1 MSQPKAVV
9 QASIIHQIIKE
20 AHQNSVTPPL
30 IRKNLH
36 ADSVQV
42 CKLIEFLDKQLEK
55 NGLAHSHI
63 DAFDSPD
70 TLGEVLSDYLCI
82 IDLKL
87 LNFTKPTN
95 VAFYNIFARE
105 LLASVPSEPDEDRSV
120 LRQESL
126 AQTRYRRITNHL
138 TKALHYN
145 VYKEPMTTGDHLPMI
160 FYTLDGIEYLDIALL
175 SLTDAITINEETG
188 EIIDTNHIDASNLKI
203 ACRINITK
211 FKDHKYKNLE
221 STYQAENY
229 IQWIQKGTSSK
240 IPEYIQDFLPIRVR
254 LDDTVAT
261 TKLMKS
267 LINYLDESPFD
278 EKSKK
283 ELQSEVLTLLGHKA
297 KNKESVNIVDEIDPI
312 LATKS
317 TLSNL
322 TIAVEDSFKTFREN
336 NGYAATDENNSNIFA
351 PATKPLQNYEMF
363 SLDFGEIS
371 DDGILKI
378 SGSRSLLGEEV
389 KLKEGDNDE
398 AVIEI
403 KVNSENLPAVRK
415 LFK

>member
-20 AHQNSVTPPL
+20 AHQKSVTPPL

-42 CKLIEFLDKQLEK
+42 CKLIEFLDEQLEK

-63 DAFDSPD
+63 EAFDSPD
-70 TLGEVLSDYLCI
+70 TLGEVLSNYLCI
-82 IDLKL
+82 VDLKL
-87 LNFTKPTN
+87 LNFKKPTN
-95 VAFYNIFARE
+95 AAFSNIFAWE
-105 LLASVPSEPDEDRSV
+105 LLVSVPSEPDEDRSV
-120 LRQESL
+120 LRRESS

-138 TKALHYN
+138 TKALHYH
-145 VYKEPMTTGDHLPMI
+145 VYEEPMTTGDHLPMI

-203 ACRINITK
+203 ACRVNISK
-211 FKDHKYKNLE
+211 LKDHNYKN
-221 STYQAENY
+221 SDSAYKSENY

-283 ELQSEVLTLLGHKA
+283 EIQSEVLTLLGYKA

-312 LATKS
+312 IAIKG

-322 TIAVEDSFKTFREN
+322 TIAVEDSFKAFREN

-363 SLDFGEIS
+363 SLDLGEIG
-371 DDGILKI
+371 DDETLRI

-403 KVNSENLPAVRK
+403 KVNPENLPAVRK

>member
-20 AHQNSVTPPL
+20 AHQDSVTPPL

-42 CKLIEFLDKQLEK
+42 CKLIEFLDEQLEK
-55 NGLAHSHI
+55 NGLAHSHVE
-63 DAFDSPD
+63 AFDSPD

-95 VAFYNIFARE
+95 ASFYNIFARE

-138 TKALHYN
+138 TKALHYH
-145 VYKEPMTTGDHLPMI
+145 VYEEPMTTGDHLPMI

-240 IPEYIQDFLPIRVR
+240 IPEYIQDFLPIRIR

-261 TKLMKS
+261 TKLMRS
-267 LINYLDESPFD
+267 LINYLKQSPFS
-278 EKSKK
+278 EQAKK
-283 ELQSEVLTLLGHKA
+283 EVQSEVLTILSHKA
-297 KNKESVNIVDEIDPI
+297 KHKRSVNIVDEIDPI

-322 TIAVEDSFKTFREN
+322 SIADKDSFKTFRGN
-336 NGYAATDENNSNIFA
+336 NGYGASDENNSNIFA
-351 PATKPLQNYEMF
+351 PATEPLKNYEMF
-363 SLDFGEIS
+363 SFNLGEEE
-371 DDGILKI
+371 ILKV
-378 SGSRSLLGEEV
+378 SGSRSLLGEEI
-389 KLKEGDNDE
+389 KLKESDNDE

-403 KVNSENLPAVRK
+403 KVSSENLPKIRK
-415 LFK
+415 IFK

>member
-20 AHQNSVTPPL
+20 AHQKSVTPPL
-30 IRKNLH
+30 IRQNLH
-36 ADSVQV
+36 ADTVQV
-42 CKLIEFLDKQLEK
+42 YKLIEFFDEQLEK

-95 VAFYNIFARE
+95 GAFPNILTWE
-105 LLASVPSEPDEDRSV
+105 LLTSVPFEHDEDKTV
-120 LRQESL
+120 LMQESL
-126 AQTRYRRITNHL
+126 EQTRYRRITNHL
-138 TKALHYN
+138 TKALHHH
-145 VYKEPMTTGDHLPMI
+145 VYAEHMTTGDHLPMI
-160 FYTLDGIEYLDIALL
+160 FYTLDGVEYLDIALL

>member
-20 AHQNSVTPPL
+20 AHQDSVTLPL

-42 CKLIEFLDKQLEK
+42 CKLIEFLDEQLEK
-55 NGLAHSHI
+55 NGLAHSHVET
-63 DAFDSPD
+63 FDSPD

-82 IDLKL
+82 IDMKL
-87 LNFTKPTN
+87 LNFTKSTN
-95 VAFYNIFARE
+95 AAFSNIFAWE
-105 LLASVPSEPDEDRSV
+105 LLVSVPSEPDEDRSV
-120 LRQESL
+120 LRQESS
-126 AQTRYRRITNHL
+126 AQTRHRRITNHL
-138 TKALHYN
+138 TKALHYH
-145 VYKEPMTTGDHLPMI
+145 VYEEPMTTGDHLPMI

-211 FKDHKYKNLE
+211 FKNHKYENSE

-229 IQWIQKGTSSK
+229 IQWIQKGTSIK
-240 IPEYIQDFLPIRVR
+240 IPEYIQDFLPIRIR

-267 LINYLDESPFD
+267 LINYLDESPFS

-283 ELQSEVLTLLGHKA
+283 EIQSEVLTLLGHKA

-312 LATKS
+312 IATKS

-336 NGYAATDENNSNIFA
+336 NGYSATDENNSNVFA

-363 SLDFGEIS
+363 SLDLGEIG
-371 DDGILKI
+371 DDETLRI